1 MPRARELIDDH
12 WRLAVGNLSVHLAG
26 RDAVVLPDY
35 SDPTPE
41 VRLTIDIAAPRDVVF
56 RALVEP
62 ALVNQWFGAKSAII
76 EPRAGG
82 RYDLGW
88 KYKVDG
94 QDVDGGPTSIVD
106 IVTNETLVLAW
117 PDWRGDTSVT
127 GQTISFQLES
137 VGAGTRLT
145 FVHAGF
151 GRTTDMGDYG
161 FGWKYFMGNLVK
173 LLTSPESMPEAE
185 SVAEH
190 SSPT

>member
-1 MPRARELIDDH
+1 M
-12 WRLAVGNLSVHLAG
+12 HLAG
-26 RDAVVLPDY
+26 TDAVGLPDS
-35 SDPTPE
+35 SDSTPE
-41 VRLTIDIAAPRDVVF
+41 VRLTIDIAAPRDVAC

-62 ALVNQWFGAKSAII
+62 ALVDQSFGSRSAMI
-76 EPRAGG
+76 EPRVGG

-94 QDVDGGPTSIVD
+94 KEVEGGPTAILEIVP
-106 IVTNETLVLAW
+106 NERLVLAW
-117 PDWRGDTSVT
+117 PGWRGDTCVT
-127 GQTISFQLES
+127 GQTISFQLEP